1 MTKSD
6 TLLLHAEWVEHYMM
20 CCLFLPQ
27 KHQDSEKHKII
38 AGKWMPNT
46 YKKFDD

>member
-1 MTKSD
+1 LEGIFLENITGG
-6 TLLLHAEWVEHYMM
+6 VVHYMM